1 MEGIPTMRK
10 LIAAAT
16 MALLAVAMMA
26 VPATAK
32 GDRAPGDVTLYEI
45 LETTPAL
52 STLKFAVDTA
62 GLDGAFK
69 QTDDQLT
76 VFAPTNAAFAKAA
89 TELGFEGD
97 VLALAG
103 YLIDQGLLDD
113 VLLYHV
119 TDGRRFSN
127 SVVNKNNV
135 KAIDTL
141 LGAPIYSTPGLMVV
155 DASAATSNANI
166 VPGLFDISASNGVAH
181 VIDNVLVPLP

>member
-1 MEGIPTMRK
+1 MRK

-32 GDRAPGDVTLYEI
+32 GDKAPGDDTLYQI
-45 LETTPAL
+45 LEATPAL

-62 GLDGAFK
+62 GLEGAFM
-69 QTDDQLT
+69 QMDDQLT
-76 VFAPTNAAFAKAA
+76 VFAPSNDAFVKAA
-89 TELGFEGD
+89 TELGFGGD
-97 VLALAG
+97 VFALAG
-103 YLIDQGLLDD
+103 YLVDNELLDD

-135 KAIDTL
+135 KAIETL
-141 LGAPIYSTPGLMVV
+141 LGPDVYSTPGLMII
-155 DASAATSNANI
+155 DASPATSNANI
-166 VPGLFDISASNGVAH
+166 VPGLFNISASNGVAH